1 MKTELNQSN
10 KSEDLEINRQVLSK
24 KIEEILDEENEL
36 YLSRLGDRI
45 AYIKGK
51 NNESEI
57 QGEALKALLDLGL
70 SINYI
75 NIDSQRNGLR
85 IALNLP
91 LYARK

>member
-75 NIDSQRNGLR
+75 NIDSQRKGLR